1 MALNRVVICG
11 VNTARLPLLTDK
23 EKDELFDRIEQG
35 DMAARETFIKGNLR
49 LVLSVIQR
57 FSNSNENPDD
67 LFQVGCIGLIKAI
80 DNFDRSLNV
89 KFSTYAVPMIM
100 GEIKRF
106 LRDGSMM
113 KVSRSL
119 KENGW
124 KIQKASD
131 MLSQKY
137 GRDATL
143 QEISAEVGLS
153 VEDIVEAIEAN
164 GEVTSIY
171 QPVYQSDD
179 SELYLVDQ
187 VSDSGVQK
195 TEELVDHLLIEQLL
209 GELDET
215 EKELIELRYFQ
226 DMTQTQIAGRLGISQ
241 VQVSRMERKILL
253 RMRQASEK

>member
-1 MALNRVVICG
+1 
-11 VNTARLPLLTDK
+11 
-23 EKDELFDRIEQG
+23 
-35 DMAARETFIKGNLR
+35 
-49 LVLSVIQR
+49 
-57 FSNSNENPDD
+57 
-67 LFQVGCIGLIKAI
+67 
-80 DNFDRSLNV
+80 
-89 KFSTYAVPMIM
+89 MIM

-209 GELDET
+209 GELDEP
-215 EKELIELRYFQ
+215 KK
-226 DMTQTQIAGRLGISQ
+226 S
-241 VQVSRMERKILL
+241 
-253 RMRQASEK
+253 

>member
-1 MALNRVVICG
+1 MDAVTALIKQAHAG
-11 VNTARLPLLTDK
+11 DKDAR
-23 EKDELFDRIEQG
+23 EKLISDNMGLVWSIVRRFEHRGHEREELFQI
-35 DMAARETFIKGNLR
+35 
-49 LVLSVIQR
+49 
-57 FSNSNENPDD
+57 
-67 LFQVGCIGLIKAI
+67 GCIGLIKAI
-80 DNFDRSLNV
+80 DKFETAYEV

-124 KIQKASD
+124 KKQKASD